1 MTGSDDHR
9 GLRLATILSVIAQAE
24 EKAHHHDRSPG
35 DRDRHAE
42 AAQHADR
49 CAEAG
54 RSLAR
59 VLIEDAFPGVSWAM
73 IERAAL

>member
-1 MTGSDDHR
+1 MTAGDEHR
-9 GLRLATILSVIAQAE
+9 GLRLAAILSVIAQAD
-24 EKAHHHDRSPG
+24 EKAHRHDRSRG

-59 VLIEDAFPGVSWAM
+59 ILIEDAFPGVSWAM

>member
-1 MTGSDDHR
+1 MIDGTDHR
-9 GLRLATILSVIAQAE
+9 GLRLASLLSVIAQAE
-24 EKAHHHDRSPG
+24 DDARHHDRLSG

-42 AAQHADR
+42 AAQQADR
-49 CAEAG
+49 CAETS

-59 VLIEDAFPGVSWAM
+59 RLIEDAFPGVSWAM